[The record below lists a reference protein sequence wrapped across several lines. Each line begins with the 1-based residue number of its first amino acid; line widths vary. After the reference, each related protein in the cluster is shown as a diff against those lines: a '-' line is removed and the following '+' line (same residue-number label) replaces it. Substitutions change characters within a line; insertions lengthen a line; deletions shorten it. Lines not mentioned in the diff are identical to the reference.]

1 MKYEKDHS
9 GRALNNVKHSTFSG
23 VVLIAFSAVLAAGC
37 VTNPLTPPDHG
48 GGIGLL
54 NSGELVS
61 IKSDGTL
68 GPRCVVCRA
77 GESGEACEDRA
88 NRRDL
93 PRCSIPGKGEY
104 SNAQEQLQLGSSN
117 DRGLGGLQLAA
128 SRDVRAVAQSGLTCW
143 GVNTATGKWEVVSPP
158 HAGCNEHWPP
168 KVFIPYC
175 TCTPH

>member
-68 GPRCVVCRA
+68 G
-77 GESGEACEDRA
+77 RA